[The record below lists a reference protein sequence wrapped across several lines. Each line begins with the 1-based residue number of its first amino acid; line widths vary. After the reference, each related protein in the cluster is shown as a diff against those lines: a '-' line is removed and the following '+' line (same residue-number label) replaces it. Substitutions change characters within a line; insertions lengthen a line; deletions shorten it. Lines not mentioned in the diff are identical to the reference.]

1 MKNRGTTPPIPRNS
15 PPASLA
21 ARGSRNR
28 GQLPRYSSRII
39 KVGALLTDTKSLLLA
54 WDLNATAEAHRL
66 PLESLLSDFQQTL
79 QGIQAA
85 SPDDCVRLQEMSL
98 SSSKSGR
105 KVRIAKFFNRPL
117 QTTEELEQAMELLRD
132 SLQKCIDEGAVIIL
146 E

>member
-1 MKNRGTTPPIPRNS
+1 MKDRGKTSTVPQTS
-15 PPASLA
+15 PPASLT
-21 ARGSRNR
+21 ARGARKR
-28 GQLPRYSSRII
+28 AQAPRYSSRII
-39 KVGALLTDTKSLLLA
+39 KAGALLTDTKSLLLA

-85 SPDDCVRLQEMSL
+85 SADGCVRLQELSL

-105 KVRIAKFFNRPL
+105 KVRIAEFLNRPI
-117 QTTEELEQAMELLRD
+117 QTTEELEQAMELPRD
-132 SLQKCIDEGAVIIL
+132 SLQKCIDEDAVIIL